1 LNQFLQYRQ
10 PYQLHTSIHLSIS
23 AILAPPTRASSRFSP
38 IAILPL
44 FFFQPRAPRAR
55 FFRALFTLF
64 RGSRPRGPLPAHA
77 RDIFSRFW
85 LPLHAQQL
93 LAVLLFSNFSLF

>member
-23 AILAPPTRASSRFSP
+23 AILAPHTRAPPRPPDRKFTSVFFSN
-38 IAILPL
+38 
-44 FFFQPRAPRAR
+44 RAPARAH

-64 RGSRPRGPLPAHA
+64 RGSRPRGPYPQSRA
-77 RDIFSRFW
+77 RYFSRFR

-93 LAVLLFSNFSLF
+93 LAALLFFNFSLF